1 MYRCCKIFH
10 RDPSFSFQYKMEK
23 LLQNQLMN
31 AAVQLENQLDS
42 EIARIDNLDSDD
54 IEAIRMQRLKDLK
67 KQSELRQ
74 EWKAKVKFH

>member
-1 MYRCCKIFH
+1 
-10 RDPSFSFQYKMEK
+10 MEK

-74 EWKAKVKFH
+74 EWKAKVNFH

>member
-1 MYRCCKIFH
+1 
-10 RDPSFSFQYKMEK
+10 MEK